1 MYPLWVCKNN
11 SMFTFK
17 NCRFNGG
24 SNNAARYALFDSLKI
39 PLIYTV
45 ESSFYG
51 YQIDDF
57 RIVQYL
63 PNDYKSMGASL
74 MQGFFNYEMKKNGK
88 YLRLINI
95 TCFDINSDK

>member
-11 SMFTFK
+11 SKFTFK
-17 NCRFNGG
+17 NCRFSGG
-24 SNNAARYALFDSLKI
+24 SNSAARYALFDSLKI

-51 YQIDDF
+51 YLSDDF

-63 PNDYKSMGASL
+63 PNDYK
-74 MQGFFNYEMKKNGK
+74 
-88 YLRLINI
+88 
-95 TCFDINSDK
+95 